1 MALLRVSLTPG
12 LNRLGHTSEQRRRA
26 LSRPHLGSY
35 QGGRVFAMVAAFTI
49 HGASRQ
55 KFPGGSF
62 WPFIL
67 AHCEVAEP
75 SICINTRQYLH
86 ATSYESDGLN
96 VPS

>member
-1 MALLRVSLTPG
+1 MALLRVSLALIGTSQME
-12 LNRLGHTSEQRRRA
+12 HTSEQRRRA
-26 LSRPHLGSY
+26 FSRPHLGIH

-75 SICINTRQYLH
+75 SICIIHVSTC
-86 ATSYESDGLN
+86 TG
-96 VPS
+96 